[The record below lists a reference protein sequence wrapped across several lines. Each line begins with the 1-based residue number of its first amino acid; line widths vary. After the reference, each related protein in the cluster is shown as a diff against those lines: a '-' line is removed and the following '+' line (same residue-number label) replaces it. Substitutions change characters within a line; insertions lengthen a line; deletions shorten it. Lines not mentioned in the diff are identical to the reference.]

1 MTMYIWQQGRVPG
14 NDSEILLWEGN
25 VLFAC
30 METNTWQHLWLKET
44 WILGSRNAVFK
55 ILFSFYLKKYILI
68 TTVWLLLC
76 PNPIG
81 TSRLR
86 LPSRDLRSVSKPHLK
101 AICHNSLLIMQS
113 ADPDQAL
120 EEIMGGIETPYSNGL
135 WTDSKSIWFT
145 HISDF
150 FSLFS
155 YPEEVQGWSV
165 TVLHLVFS
173 SFWIVCPNWLKG
185 T

>member
-1 MTMYIWQQGRVPG
+1 MTTFMVERNVNSREQKCCVQ
-14 NDSEILLWEGN
+14 DSVL
-25 VLFAC
+25 VLF
-30 METNTWQHLWLKET
+30 
-44 WILGSRNAVFK
+44 
-55 ILFSFYLKKYILI
+55 KKYILI

-155 YPEEVQGWSV
+155 YPEEVQG
-165 TVLHLVFS
+165 
-173 SFWIVCPNWLKG
+173 
-185 T
+185 

>member
-1 MTMYIWQQGRVPG
+1 M
-14 NDSEILLWEGN
+14 L
-25 VLFAC
+25 C
-30 METNTWQHLWLKET
+30 
-44 WILGSRNAVFK
+44 SRFC
-55 ILFSFYLKKYILI
+55 SRLI
-68 TTVWLLLC
+68 FFFVTTVWLLLC

-120 EEIMGGIETPYSNGL
+120 EEIMGGIETPYSTGL

-165 TVLHLVFS
+165 TVLHFS
-173 SFWIVCPNWLKG
+173 LEQLLNCVPKLTQRNVNQALTSNSMNEIFGQMPVQNWKTLI
-185 T
+185 TFYPWHD